1 RHPGLLIEDP
11 RPAHV
16 PAHYLAEVGRQL
28 KDNLVGPVP
37 RTAGQSRNRLLQLE
51 KALRRVVER
60 PRPQPPPQRLDLR
73 KHALDET
80 PGRRRGWK
88 ELGRNGR
95 DLEPGGGAWRG
106 LCRHARRERPD
117 RRSIG

>member
-1 RHPGLLIEDP
+1 TQSSKQALTTSLDEVVPVGQEIPVFVELDGPDHGILQPAVREPDGRHPGLLIEDP

-51 KALRRVVER
+51 KALRRVV
-60 PRPQPPPQRLDLR
+60 
-73 KHALDET
+73 
-80 PGRRRGWK
+80 
-88 ELGRNGR
+88 
-95 DLEPGGGAWRG
+95 
-106 LCRHARRERPD
+106 
-117 RRSIG
+117 